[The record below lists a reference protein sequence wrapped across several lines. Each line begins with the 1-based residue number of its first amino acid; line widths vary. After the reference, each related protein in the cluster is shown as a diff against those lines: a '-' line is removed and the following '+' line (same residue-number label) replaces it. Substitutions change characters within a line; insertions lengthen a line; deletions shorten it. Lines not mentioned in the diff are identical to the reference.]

1 MNNCIISWS
10 VLTVLY
16 KMNSPDYV
24 WRAFGH
30 QAAGNHGLPVPG
42 GVLSDIW
49 VADQV

>member
-1 MNNCIISWS
+1 MNSCIILWS

-16 KMNSPDYV
+16 KMNSLDYI
-24 WRAFGH
+24 WRVFGH

-42 GVLSDIW
+42 GVINGIC